1 MSNRMLAYV
10 GFSRP
15 YRFERAIVVMVA
27 LVLAIAVLLA
37 AGWLVA
43 VEELTAFGPRA
54 LLSLSAGAPRPW

>member
-15 YRFERAIVVMVA
+15 YRFELAIVVLVA

-37 AGWLVA
+37 AG
-43 VEELTAFGPRA
+43 
-54 LLSLSAGAPRPW
+54 

>member
-15 YRFERAIVVMVA
+15 YRFERAIVVLVA

-37 AGWLVA
+37 ADWLVA

-54 LLSLSAGAPRPW
+54 LLSLSAGASRPW